1 MQLLRTM
8 NQTDKGRMWR
18 AVNPTPGTAIA
29 GANTTAFADT
39 AALFALYNNSSAGV
53 VAGAAPPGRMI
64 YPSYLRLI
72 VASGQTTA
80 TSFQLAVSIDTK
92 QRGVTADAGA
102 AKTVADSDGIGV
114 DLTAGAP
121 LPTAASIS
129 LVQFGA
135 LTPAAASPKRAFV
148 MRSSAKTQAAPALTV
163 GDEIFIS
170 FGGDDLGPGPI
181 SGAAA
186 NRIVV
191 PTDLVALGPG
201 GLMLV
206 HAWGPAGTVAP
217 QFEYEAGW
225 AELS

>member
-18 AVNPTPGTAIA
+18 AINSAVGTPIA
-29 GANTTAFADT
+29 VANSTAFSDT
-39 AALFALYNNSSAGV
+39 AAIFALFNNSAAI

-72 VASGQTTA
+72 VAASQTTA

-92 QRGVTADAGA
+92 QRGVTADSGTQ
-102 AKTVADSDGIGV
+102 KTVADSDGLGV
-114 DLTAGAP
+114 DVSAGAP
-121 LPTAASIS
+121 MTAATSIS
-129 LVQFGA
+129 IVQFGA
-135 LTPAAASPKRAFV
+135 LTPTAQSPNRRFV
-148 MRSSAKTQAAPALTV
+148 LRSSAKTQAAPALTV

-186 NRIVV
+186 SRIVV
-191 PTDLVALGPG
+191 PSDLVSIGPG

-206 HAWGPAGTVAP
+206 HAWGPAGTVAA